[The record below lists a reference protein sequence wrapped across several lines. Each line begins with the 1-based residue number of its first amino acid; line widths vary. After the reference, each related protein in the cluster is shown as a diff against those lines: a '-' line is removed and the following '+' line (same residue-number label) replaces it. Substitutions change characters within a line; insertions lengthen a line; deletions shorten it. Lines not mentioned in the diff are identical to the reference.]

1 MYTAPPSQQGEP
13 QGLGREIIS
22 ASMSEQLPDAAH
34 HLFPHMG
41 LAEVDKTFSSQTKK
55 ALKLPCN
62 TPRTQEGPADALSSR
77 TPLPE
82 DQGAQSAGQNLQP
95 RGCVSPTG
103 PEDRAP
109 RKGAGSSVVP
119 RHRGPLLHLD
129 TE

>member
-1 MYTAPPSQQGEP
+1 MYTTPPSQQGEP

-34 HLFPHMG
+34 HLFPHTG

-55 ALKLPCN
+55 ALKPPCN
-62 TPRTQEGPADALSSR
+62 TPKTQEGPADALSSR

-82 DQGAQSAGQNLQP
+82 DQRTESAGQNLQP
-95 RGCVSPTG
+95 RGCVSPAS
-103 PEDRAP
+103 PEDWAP

-119 RHRGPLLHLD
+119 RHRGPLLHLG